1 MRRQHPLLSW
11 EEQEDGAAASP
22 TSCLPCPLLW
32 HQKEL
37 SVWLWGEHSR
47 DVPQPRP
54 GNFDTNDGLLLEILG
69 VFLPKPNLD
78 GDVSTTAYQNKT
90 ERTLKLGLWAKIVVK
105 DQRNE
110 RKFRSLK
117 GEAVISE
124 QELSNSDTF
133 GKQWKRCTYK
143 TRHHNTNPM

>member
-1 MRRQHPLLSW
+1 MVLLPC
-11 EEQEDGAAASP
+11 P

-37 SVWLWGEHSR
+37 SVWFWGEQNR
-47 DVPQPRP
+47 DIPQPSP
-54 GNFDTNDGLLLEILG
+54 GNFDTNDGLLLKILRG
-69 VFLPKPNLD
+69 FLPKPNLD
-78 GDVSTTAYQNKT
+78 GAVSTTGHQNKT
-90 ERTLKLGLWAKIVVK
+90 ERTWKLDLQAKIVAK

-110 RKFRSLK
+110 SKFRSLR
-117 GEAVISE
+117 GEAIISK

-143 TRHHNTNPM
+143 NRHQHTNPL